1 MERSR
6 TPSVIS
12 VASLAPSQRS
22 TVSPTGNLHGWQAGR
37 HSGVAGPCKL
47 QCLQR
52 APCCLQGRMK
62 QLLEQRECAHPTR
75 RSVLWNAL
83 SCTRA
88 SQLGHLRV
96 GLYPAQSS
104 SAEGSVNV
112 KADAPAPQ
120 DAARSC
126 CVCGATARTQVCM
139 AAPVKGQRVAY
150 LRPPEVACILPQ
162 CLQTRAGNPW
172 QHGDSSSRHNQTS

>member
-88 SQLGHLRV
+88 SQLGHRRV
-96 GLYPAQSS
+96 GLYPAHSS
-104 SAEGSVNV
+104 SAEGSATV
-112 KADAPAPQ
+112 KADPPAPQ
-120 DAARSC
+120 ELRVHEELLSLLSNGPRTSVHGRTREGAARGVLAPPSGGLHLAAMPADTC
-126 CVCGATARTQVCM
+126 RESM
-139 AAPVKGQRVAY
+139 AAR
-150 LRPPEVACILPQ
+150 
-162 CLQTRAGNPW
+162 
-172 QHGDSSSRHNQTS
+172 